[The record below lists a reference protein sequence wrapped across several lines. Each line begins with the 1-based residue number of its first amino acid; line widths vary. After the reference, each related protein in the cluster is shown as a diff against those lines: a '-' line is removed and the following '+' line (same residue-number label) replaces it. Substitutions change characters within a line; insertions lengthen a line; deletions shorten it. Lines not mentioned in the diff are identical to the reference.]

1 MCRVPARR
9 QGSRT
14 APACSSVPCS
24 DLISSTETNT
34 GEEPGLA
41 VSQVA
46 EGQRSRLG
54 LTTQLTRF
62 VLVGGVAAVVDYGSY
77 QLLLAFGMWVHL
89 AKALGF
95 VAGTTTAYL
104 INRRWTFQG
113 RGGGA
118 QFASVMTLYG
128 ITFAVQVG
136 MNAVM
141 LAVLPPMTGEITLAF
156 VVAQGTATCINFV
169 VQRTVIFRH

>member
-1 MCRVPARR
+1 MA
-9 QGSRT
+9 
-14 APACSSVPCS
+14 
-24 DLISSTETNT
+24 ISPT
-34 GEEPGLA
+34 
-41 VSQVA
+41 A
-46 EGQRSRLG
+46 EGQRPRLG

-77 QLLLAFGMWVHL
+77 QALLATGLWIHL
-89 AKALGF
+89 AKALAF
-95 VAGTTTAYL
+95 VAGTVTAYL

-113 RGGGA
+113 RGGGL

-141 LAVLPPMTGEITLAF
+141 LALLPAMTGEITLAF

-169 VQRTVIFRH
+169 VQRTIIFRN